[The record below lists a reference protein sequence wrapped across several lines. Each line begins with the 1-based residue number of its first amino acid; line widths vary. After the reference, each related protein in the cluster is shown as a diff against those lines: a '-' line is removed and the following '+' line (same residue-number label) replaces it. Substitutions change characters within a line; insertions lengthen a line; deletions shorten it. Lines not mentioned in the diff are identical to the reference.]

1 MGWSMPVSSKNWWD
15 DDSHPDA
22 RAHREFLAQYGEVA
36 ERPSLPRRKASNPA
50 GYITKRDFDRC
61 LEHIGKLVG
70 EELAKRD
77 ARIAELEARPV
88 GLNYAGVFKPTASYP
103 KHSAVSHAGSVWC
116 AKKDFPS
123 GEPGTANS
131 GWQLVCK
138 RGRDGKDGK
147 NGQ

>member
-1 MGWSMPVSSKNWWD
+1 MGWSMPESSNAWWD

-22 RAHREFLAQYGEVA
+22 LAHREFLKQYGEVA
-36 ERPSLPRRKASNPA
+36 ERPSLPRRKAANL
-50 GYITKRDFDRC
+50 GYISKREFERFQEY
-61 LEHIGKLVG
+61 LGKQMA

-77 ARIAELEARPV
+77 ARIKELEERPV

>member
-1 MGWSMPVSSKNWWD
+1 MPESSNAWWD

-22 RAHREFLAQYGEVA
+22 RAHREFLAQYEVKEVA
-36 ERPSLPRRKASNPA
+36 PLAASTPRRKASNPA

-147 NGQ
+147 NG